1 MRANGGVMPGAN
13 TAFTAGPYG
22 VGVSTDPPDSLPR
35 TAAGHD
41 AARAG
46 ERAGVEVRALHT
58 HAELTDARGIWDAV
72 WPTFPGATEIT
83 GNLLRAMEH
92 AGGYVGGAYDGDRM
106 IGSCLAFVG
115 RTRGAH
121 GWHTHLHSHVA
132 AALPGFADRGVGTAL
147 KLHQRAWALEHGID
161 RIVWTFDPLVRRNAR
176 LNLVKLGGVGVEYL
190 VNFYGEMDDA
200 LNVGD
205 ESDRILLQ
213 WDLASDRVADAL
225 SRTTPMRSRDE
236 WLALGATDA
245 LVETEDGPRRRDA
258 SSPVLLVALPDDIV
272 DIRRVDLS
280 LAKVWRRQV
289 RAVLEP
295 VVGSGGRVVGLST
308 EGHYVVEVGS

>member
-1 MRANGGVMPGAN
+1 MPGAN
-13 TAFTAGPYG
+13 TAYAAWPYG
-22 VGVSTDPPDSLPR
+22 GGVSTNTPDHAQPGSPEQ
-35 TAAGHD
+35 D

-92 AGGYVGGAYDGDRM
+92 AGGYVGGAFAGDRM

-115 RTRGAH
+115 RTRGAP
-121 GWHTHLHSHVA
+121 GWRTHLHSHVA
-132 AALPGFADRGVGTAL
+132 AALPGSADRGVGTAL
-147 KLHQRAWALEHGID
+147 KLHQRAWALEHEID

-190 VNFYGEMDDA
+190 ANFYGEMDDA

-205 ESDRILLQ
+205 ESDRLLLQ
-213 WDLASDRVADAL
+213 WDLASHRVADAL
-225 SRTTPMRSRDE
+225 SRAMPTLSRAE

-245 LVETEDGPRRRDA
+245 LVDTEDGPRRHEVA
-258 SSPVLLVALPDDIV
+258 SSVVLVALPDDIV
-272 DIRRVDLS
+272 DIRRVDLA

-295 VVGSGGRVVGLST
+295 VVAAGGRVVGLST